1 MRDKRIWFVIGCI
14 LVIGIAITSYTSSYI
29 KEPVKEAAAAQEI
42 EPQSVLKEGAAAKMT
57 GGPEKEA
64 EAAKAAAVP
73 EKDAETAKI
82 AVAPDEKAETADA
95 VPETAETNAEIAA
108 VAYESEAAAQS
119 VQKEVQAADSAS
131 ADAAD
136 AGENVYVQRLK
147 NLDAQLQKMREEDA
161 NSNVYSIRT
170 SADTELKLWE
180 SEMNTVYNG
189 LLSELSKED
198 AVTLAREQQEWLKN
212 RDGRASELSAKG
224 NSATETISY
233 TAALVSLTRD
243 RAYALAEKYQ
253 ETSP

>member
-14 LVIGIAITSYTSSYI
+14 LVIGIAITSYTSFYI
-29 KEPVKEAAAAQEI
+29 KEPAETVAIASVQDMA
-42 EPQSVLKEGAAAKMT
+42 PQSALADGAVTKMA
-57 GGPEKEA
+57 G
-64 EAAKAAAVP
+64 VP
-73 EKDAETAKI
+73 EKGAETAKM
-82 AVAPDEKAETADA
+82 AGAPEREVETADA
-95 VPETAETNAEIAA
+95 APEMAA
-108 VAYESEAAAQS
+108 EAAAQS
-119 VQKEVQAADSAS
+119 VSGEVQAAAADS

-136 AGENVYVQRLK
+136 AGASAGRSGISGVAGENVYVQRLK

-189 LLSELSKED
+189 LLAQLSKED
-198 AVTLAREQQEWLKN
+198 AAALAKEQQEWLKN

-243 RAYALAEKYQ
+243 RAYELAEKCQ
-253 ETSP
+253 ETAP